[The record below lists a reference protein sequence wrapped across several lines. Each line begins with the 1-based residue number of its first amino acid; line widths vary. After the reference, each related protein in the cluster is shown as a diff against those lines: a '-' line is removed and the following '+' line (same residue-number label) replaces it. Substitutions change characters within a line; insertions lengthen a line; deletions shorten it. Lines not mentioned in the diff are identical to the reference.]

1 MFRKQAMFLAA
12 FVAAGAAVLS
22 ACGAGNDG
30 AATAPT
36 GADNLRGAAPA
47 SAATVTATSAILF
60 DDAAFSDN
68 GASQGISGKGC
79 QPVARPKVTS
89 SLRTTGTLKLWSG
102 ENCTGKSVSVTGN
115 VSNLAKFRFDNKV
128 VSVKLAGNDNSGNDN
143 TGTGNNG
150 GVNNGGSKGGTG
162 NGGDD
167 VTLTSTFA
175 LLDSGKNFSEPDGS
189 QVAADK
195 GCNDV
200 QNPELVR
207 SIDADGTY
215 KIWTGAGCTGK
226 SLLVKGDAPD
236 LEKLGFDRQVASIKL
251 AG

>member
-22 ACGAGNDG
+22 ACGAGSDS
-30 AATAPT
+30 ATTAPA
-36 GADNLRGAAPA
+36 GADNLRAAAAAPA
-47 SAATVTATSAILF
+47 AALTATSAILF

-79 QPVARPKVTS
+79 QTLARPKVTS
-89 SLRTTGTLKLWSG
+89 SLTTTGTLKLWSG
-102 ENCTGKSVSVTGN
+102 ANCTGKSIAVTGN
-115 VSNLAKFRFDNKV
+115 VSNLAKLGFDNKT
-128 VSVKLAGNDNSGNDN
+128 VSVKLAGDDNGGNN
-143 TGTGNNG
+143 NGGGNGGNNG
-150 GVNNGGSKGGTG
+150 GADNAN
-162 NGGDD
+162 
-167 VTLTSTFA
+167 LTSTFA

-189 QVAADK
+189 QVASDK
-195 GCNDV
+195 GCNEVRD
-200 QNPELVR
+200 PDLVR

-226 SLLVKGDAPD
+226 SMLITGDAPD
-236 LEKLGFDRQVASIKL
+236 LEKIGFDRQVASIRL

>member
-22 ACGAGNDG
+22 ACGAGSDS
-30 AATAPT
+30 ATTAPA
-36 GADNLRGAAPA
+36 GADDLRAAAAAPA
-47 SAATVTATSAILF
+47 ATLTATSATLF

-79 QPVARPKVTS
+79 QTLARPKVTS
-89 SLRTTGTLKLWSG
+89 SLTTTGTLKLWSG
-102 ENCTGKSVSVTGN
+102 ANCTGKSIVVTGN
-115 VSNLAKFRFDNKV
+115 VSNLAKLGFDNKT
-128 VSVKLAGNDNSGNDN
+128 VSVKLAGDDNG
-143 TGTGNNG
+143 GNNG
-150 GVNNGGSKGGTG
+150 GANAN
-162 NGGDD
+162 
-167 VTLTSTFA
+167 LTSTFA

-195 GCNDV
+195 GCNEV
-200 QNPELVR
+200 RNPDLVR

-215 KIWTGAGCTGK
+215 KIWTGANCTGK
-226 SLLVKGDAPD
+226 SMLITGDAPD
-236 LEKLGFDRQVASIKL
+236 LEKIGFDRQVASIRL